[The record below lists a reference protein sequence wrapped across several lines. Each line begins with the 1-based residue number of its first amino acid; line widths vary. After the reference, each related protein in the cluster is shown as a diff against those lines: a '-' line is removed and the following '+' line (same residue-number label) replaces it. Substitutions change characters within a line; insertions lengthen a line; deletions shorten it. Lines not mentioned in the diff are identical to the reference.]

1 MTRILVTP
9 RSLTS
14 VSHTAVE
21 ALAAQGYEV
30 VMPPPG
36 KLPDEADLLRLLP
49 GCAGWLAGIEPVS
62 PAAIAAATELR
73 AISRNGVGTDNL
85 PMDVLRRRG
94 IVVRTADGANAAGV
108 AELAIGLMLAA
119 LRHIPAAD
127 AGIKSGAWPR
137 RRGREIR
144 GRVIG
149 VIGCGAIG
157 REVIRLGTALG
168 ASILAF
174 DPARPDSAVT
184 ERFRWAEVPEII
196 AEADIVSLHCPP
208 PPDGRPLIG
217 AAELASMPPGG
228 IVVNTARA
236 ALVDEAAII
245 GSLNAGRLSVYAAD
259 VFAEEP
265 PLSLLLAGHG
275 GVIATSHIGAFT
287 EESVD
292 RATEIAVAN
301 LVEALQAP
309 PNPHVG

>member
-14 VSHTAVE
+14 VSHPAIQ
-21 ALAAQGYEV
+21 ALEAQGYEI
-30 VMPPPG
+30 VMPPAG
-36 KLPDEADLLRLLP
+36 KLPEEADLLRLLP
-49 GCAGWLAGIEPVS
+49 GCAGWLAGVERVS
-62 PAAIAAATELR
+62 AAVIKAAADLR
-73 AISRNGVGTDNL
+73 VISRNGVGTDNL
-85 PMDVLRRRG
+85 PMDVVRRRG
-94 IVVRTADGANAAGV
+94 ITVRTADGANAAGV
-108 AELAIGLMLAA
+108 AELAVGLMLAS

-137 RRGREIR
+137 RRGREVR

-149 VIGCGAIG
+149 VVGCGAIG
-157 REVIRLGTALG
+157 REVIRLGAALG

-174 DPARPDSAVT
+174 DPARPDGAAT
-184 ERFRWAEVPEII
+184 ERFRWAELPEIL
-196 AEADIVSLHCPP
+196 AAADIISLHCPP
-208 PPDGRPLIG
+208 PLNGRPLIG

-228 IVVNTARA
+228 IIVNTARA
-236 ALVDEAAII
+236 ALVDETAII
-245 GSLNAGRLSVYAAD
+245 ASLNAGRLSVYAAD

-301 LVEALQAP
+301 LVEGLQTP
-309 PNPHVG
+309 PSA